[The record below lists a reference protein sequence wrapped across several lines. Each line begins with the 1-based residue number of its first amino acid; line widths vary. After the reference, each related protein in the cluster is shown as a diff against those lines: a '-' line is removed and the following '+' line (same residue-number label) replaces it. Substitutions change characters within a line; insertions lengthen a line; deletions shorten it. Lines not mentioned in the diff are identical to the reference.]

1 MSEAAFQGPT
11 MGAIDAKGRL
21 LIPAGFRDVIAARG
35 GGRMVKVGIG
45 LASRRCLMAY
55 TSDHADRLKS
65 EYDARHGVSIS
76 PQALAERAALFGSAN
91 SFAIDDAGRI
101 VLPPGIKKAGAISG
115 PVLFMGMWDFF
126 ELWDPW
132 TYLADPTLDDG
143 QRWLVEGELEAK
155 GLPLERPA

>member
-1 MSEAAFQGPT
+1 

-35 GGRMVKVGIG
+35 GGRTLKLGIG
-45 LASRRCLMAY
+45 LANRRCLMGY
-55 TSDHADRLKS
+55 SSDHADRLKS
-65 EYDARHGVSIS
+65 EYDARHGASIS
-76 PQALAERAALFGSAN
+76 TQALAELGTLFASTQT
-91 SFAIDDAGRI
+91 FAIDDAGRI
-101 VLPPGIKKAGAISG
+101 VLPPGLKRAGALLG
-115 PVLFMGMWDFF
+115 PVLFLGMYDFF

-132 TYLADPTLDDG
+132 TYLADPALQDG

>member
-1 MSEAAFQGPT
+1 MSEAAFKGPT

-35 GGRMVKVGIG
+35 GGRTLMVGIG
-45 LASRRCLMAY
+45 MARRRCLMAY
-55 TSDHADRLKS
+55 SSDYAERLKS

-76 PQALAERAALFGSAN
+76 PQALAERSALFGSTS
-91 SFAIDDAGRI
+91 SFTIDDAGRI
-101 VLPPGIKKAGAISG
+101 VLPPGMKRAGALTG

-132 TYLADPTLDDG
+132 TFLADPELEDG

>member
-11 MGAIDAKGRL
+11 LGAIDAKGRL
-21 LIPAGFRDVIAARG
+21 LIPAGFRDVIAARAG
-35 GGRMVKVGIG
+35 DRVLKVSIG
-45 LASRRCLMAY
+45 LSGRRCLMAY
-55 TSDHADRLKS
+55 SSDYADRLKS
-65 EYDARHGVSIS
+65 GFDARHGESIS
-76 PQALAERAALFGSAN
+76 PQALAERNALFGSTL

-101 VLPPGIKKAGAISG
+101 VLPPGIKRAGALSSA
-115 PVLFMGMWDFF
+115 VLFMGMWDFF

-132 TYLADPTLDDG
+132 TYLANPLLDDG